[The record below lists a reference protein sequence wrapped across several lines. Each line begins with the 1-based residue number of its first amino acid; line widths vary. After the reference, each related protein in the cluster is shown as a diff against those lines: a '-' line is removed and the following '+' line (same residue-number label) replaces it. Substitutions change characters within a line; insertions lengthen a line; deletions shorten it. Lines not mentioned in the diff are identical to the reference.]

1 MYSRKLVN
9 MEMIPA
15 ITTQFGAISSGS
27 PKYGITSSIGAV
39 RSGDMNPEEDN
50 ISSYFE

>member
-1 MYSRKLVN
+1 
-9 MEMIPA
+9 MIPA
-15 ITTQFGAISSGS
+15 ITTQFGAISWES
-27 PKYGITSSIGAV
+27 KYGLTSIGAV